1 MHKLVQLRFSKGHER
16 AVSLEICVRTDV
28 FCAITSWDFSL
39 PFREFES
46 RSEFQ
51 ECASFSSIVQ
61 TLQKNREDFNF
72 VLYPNETY
80 YVTTKEEIR
89 LGKR

>member
-1 MHKLVQLRFSKGHER
+1 MG
-16 AVSLEICVRTDV
+16 VRTKV

-39 PFREFES
+39 PFRELES
-46 RSEFQ
+46 SWSAEFQ

-72 VLYPNETY
+72 VLYLNETY
-80 YVTTKEEIR
+80 HVTTKEEI
-89 LGKR
+89 